1 MSLSVTQGTAT
12 TTASLAFHCRAEVC
26 ILSLHNH
33 SGGAIYIGG
42 EGVTTSTG
50 YQVPNSSE
58 FILTIYNEDKLFSV
72 VNNGTATFDIL
83 HTQPNP

>member
-12 TTASLAFHCRAEVC
+12 ATASLAFHCRAEVC

-33 SGGAIYIGG
+33 SGGAIYIGDST
-42 EGVTTSTG
+42 VTTNTG
-50 YQVPNSSE
+50 YEVPNSRE
-58 FILTIYNEDKLFSV
+58 FILTIYNEDKLFAV

>member
-1 MSLSVTQGTAT
+1 MSLSVAQGTVIAT
-12 TTASLAFHCRAEVC
+12 AREIFHCRAEVC

-42 EGVTTSTG
+42 TGVTPETG
-50 YQVPNSSE
+50 YEISNNGE
-58 FILTIYNEDKLFSV
+58 FILTIYNEDKLFGV
-72 VNNGTATFDIL
+72 VSNGTATIDIL

>member
-12 TTASLAFHCRAEVC
+12 ATASLAFHCRAEVC

-33 SGGAIYIGG
+33 SGGSIFIGDSA
-42 EGVTTSTG
+42 VTIDKG
-50 YQVPNSSE
+50 YRLSSGSE
-58 FILTIYNEDKLFSV
+58 FVLTIYNEDKLFAV

>member
-1 MSLSVTQGTAT
+1 MSLSVTQGTVTAT
-12 TTASLAFHCRAEVC
+12 PSEIFHCRAEVC

-42 EGVTTSTG
+42 TGVTATTG
-50 YQVPNSSE
+50 YQIANNGE
-58 FILTIYNEDKLFSV
+58 FILTIYNEDKLFGV
-72 VNNGTATFDIL
+72 VSQGTATLDIL

>member
-26 ILSLHNH
+26 VLSIHNH
-33 SGGAIYIGG
+33 SGGAIAIGG
-42 EGVTTSTG
+42 AGVTVATG
-50 YQVPNSSE
+50 YEISNGSE
-58 FILTIYNEDKLFSV
+58 FTLTIYNEDKLYSV
-72 VNNGTATFDIL
+72 SSSGTRTFDIL